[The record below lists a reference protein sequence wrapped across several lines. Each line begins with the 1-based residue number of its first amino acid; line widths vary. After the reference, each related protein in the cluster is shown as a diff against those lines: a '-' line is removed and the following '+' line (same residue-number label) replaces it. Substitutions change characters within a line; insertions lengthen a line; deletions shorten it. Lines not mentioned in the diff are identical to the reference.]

1 MNRRNLADGLVSDV
15 AGGVVFSGTV
25 TPHDLESGRLVT
37 GTAGPATA
45 APGPKIGLMFF
56 DVPEEAARAQ
66 AFQLYENL
74 TALLGARGLT
84 LGNIVRQRLFLTDV
98 RDLAAIERVMDA
110 VLAGP
115 LPATSVIVVP
125 DHLMDP
131 EIKVYLDVVA
141 AADRG
146 WARDGH
152 ALGSGDRRYPDA
164 IRCGDLLFVSAIDG
178 LPAAG
183 EAAAVAPPSLLR
195 TDRER
200 QAFDETIRTFERL
213 AEILKDAGSD
223 IAGVLKVNGW
233 VRLPMREYG
242 SVVLARNEYFDSSER
257 TMMASTGLQVAGVGS
272 AEALLAFDA
281 IALADRSA
289 GKKVTGAASAIS
301 SPYVAGAAAG
311 GGLVITSGEI
321 PVDIGDQRVLAATT
335 GLSPAGRLLRFGRL
349 DAESGFEARAFK
361 VYEVLAAHLAAAGRA
376 FRDVVHQTVFT
387 TDPQLVL
394 ELEMVARRFF
404 GGEQPPTTV
413 IPIVSTTPFPAARLE
428 IELVASG

>member
-1 MNRRNLADGLVSDV
+1 MNRKDLTGGHLSDV
-15 AGGVVFSGTV
+15 AAGMVFSGTV
-25 TPHDLESGRLVT
+25 TPHDLDTGRLVT
-37 GTAGPATA
+37 GTAGLATA
-45 APGPKIGLMFF
+45 APGPDVGLMFF
-56 DVPEEAARAQ
+56 DVPEDAARAQ

-74 TALLGARGLT
+74 TALLGTRGLA

-98 RDLAAIERVMDA
+98 RDLAAIERVMDEA
-110 VLAGP
+110 LAGP

-141 AADRG
+141 AADPE
-146 WARDGH
+146 WARGGSVV
-152 ALGSGDRRYPDA
+152 GSGDRRYPDA

-183 EAAAVAPPSLLR
+183 DPADVMPPSLLR

-200 QAFDETIRTFERL
+200 QAFGETIRTFERL
-213 AEILKDAGSD
+213 AEILKNAGGD

-272 AEALLAFDA
+272 AQALLAFDA
-281 IALADRSA
+281 IALAGRAA

-321 PVDIGDQRVLAATT
+321 PVDIGDRRVLAAVTDL
-335 GLSPAGRLLRFGRL
+335 GPAGRLLRFGRL

-361 VYEVLAAHLAAAGRA
+361 VYEVLEGHLAAAGRT
-376 FRDVVHQTVFT
+376 FHDVVHQSVFT
-387 TDPQLVL
+387 TDPRLVL
-394 ELEMVARRFF
+394 ELETVARRFF
-404 GGEQPPTTV
+404 GGGQPPTTV

-428 IELVASG
+428 IELIASG

>member
-1 MNRRNLADGLVSDV
+1 MNRKNLTDGIVSDV

-37 GTAGPATA
+37 GTAELASP
-45 APGPKIGLMFF
+45 APGPQVGLMFF
-56 DVPEEAARAQ
+56 DVPEDAARAQ
-66 AFQLYENL
+66 ACQLYENL
-74 TALLGARGLT
+74 TALLGTRGLT
-84 LGNIVRQRLFLTDV
+84 LDNIVRQRLFLTDI

-141 AADRG
+141 AADPG
-146 WARDGH
+146 WAR
-152 ALGSGDRRYPDA
+152 SGAAIGPADRRYPDT

-183 EAAAVAPPSLLR
+183 DPAGPTPPTLLR

-200 QAFDETIRTFERL
+200 QAFEETIRTFERL
-213 AEILKDAGSD
+213 AEVLKNAGSD
-223 IAGVLKVNGW
+223 IGGVLKVNGW

-281 IALADRSA
+281 IALIDRA
-289 GKKVTGAASAIS
+289 GAKLVTGAASAIS

-321 PVDIGDQRVLAATT
+321 PVDIDDRRVLAAATD
-335 GLSPAGRLLRFGRL
+335 LSPAGRLLRFGRL

-361 VYEVLAAHLAAAGRA
+361 VYEVLEGHLAAAGRT
-376 FRDVVHQTVFT
+376 FHDVVHQTVFT
-387 TDPQLVL
+387 TDPRRAL
-394 ELEMVARRFF
+394 ELETVARRFF

-413 IPIVSTTPFPAARLE
+413 IPIVSTTPFPAAWLE